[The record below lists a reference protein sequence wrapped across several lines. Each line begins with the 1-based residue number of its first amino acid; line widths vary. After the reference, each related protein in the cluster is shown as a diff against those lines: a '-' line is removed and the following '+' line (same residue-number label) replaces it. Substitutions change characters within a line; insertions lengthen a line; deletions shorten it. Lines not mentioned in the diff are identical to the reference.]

1 MTSITQGSTNV
12 YADLESPDSEQMLL
26 KAQLAEKIS
35 QINQRRHLTQTE
47 AASIL
52 GIPQSKLSLILRGQ
66 FRGVSE
72 LKMLEC
78 LNRLGRDVQIVVKKA
93 PRTKPHGRISVV
105 FA

>member
-12 YADLESPDSEQMLL
+12 YADLEFPDSEQMLL

-35 QINQRRHLTQTE
+35 QIIQRRHLTQTE

-52 GIPQSKLSLILRGQ
+52 GIPQSKLSLTLRCQ

-78 LNRLGRDVQIVVKKA
+78 LNRLGRDVQIIVKKA
-93 PRTKPHGRISVV
+93 PRTKPQGRISVV

>member
-35 QINQRRHLTQTE
+35 QIIQRRHLTQTE

-93 PRTKPHGRISVV
+93 PRTKSQGRISVV

>member
-12 YADLESPDSEQMLL
+12 YADLQSPDSEQMLL

-35 QINQRRHLTQTE
+35 QIIQRRHLTQIE

-52 GIPQSKLSLILRGQ
+52 GIPQPKLSLILRGQ

-93 PRTKPHGRISVV
+93 PRTKSHGRISVV

>member
-1 MTSITQGSTNV
+1 MTSSTQGSTNV

-35 QINQRRHLTQTE
+35 QIIQRRHLTQTE

>member
-1 MTSITQGSTNV
+1 MTSITQGSHNV
-12 YADLESPDSEQMLL
+12 YSYWEGPDSEQMLL

-35 QINQRRHLTQTE
+35 QIIQKRHLTQTE

-93 PRTKPHGRISVV
+93 PRTKPQGRISVV

>member
-35 QINQRRHLTQTE
+35 QIIQRRHLTQTE

-78 LNRLGRDVQIVVKKA
+78 LNRLGRDVQIIVKKA
-93 PRTKPHGRISVV
+93 PRTKPQGSISVV

>member
-12 YADLESPDSEQMLL
+12 YADLEFPDSEQMLL

-35 QINQRRHLTQTE
+35 HIIQRRHLTQTE

-78 LNRLGRDVQIVVKKA
+78 LNRLGRDVQIIVKKA
-93 PRTKPHGRISVV
+93 PRTKPQGRISVV

>member
-12 YADLESPDSEQMLL
+12 YADLEFPDSEQMLL

-35 QINQRRHLTQTE
+35 QIIQRRHLTQTE

-78 LNRLGRDVQIVVKKA
+78 LNRLGRDIQIIVKKA
-93 PRTKPHGRISVV
+93 PRTKPQGKISVV

>member
-1 MTSITQGSTNV
+1 
-12 YADLESPDSEQMLL
+12 MLL

-35 QINQRRHLTQTE
+35 QIIQRQHLTQTE

>member
-12 YADLESPDSEQMLL
+12 YADLEFPDSEQMLL
-26 KAQLAEKIS
+26 KALLAEKIS
-35 QINQRRHLTQTE
+35 QIIQRRHLTQTE

-78 LNRLGRDVQIVVKKA
+78 LNRLGRDVQIIVKKA
-93 PRTKPHGRISVV
+93 PRTKPQGSISVV

>member
-35 QINQRRHLTQTE
+35 QIIQRRHLTQTE

-78 LNRLGRDVQIVVKKA
+78 LNRLGRDVQIIVKKA
-93 PRTKPHGRISVV
+93 PRTKPQGRISVV

>member
-12 YADLESPDSEQMLL
+12 YADLEFPDSEQMLI

-35 QINQRRHLTQTE
+35 QIIQRRHLTQTE

-78 LNRLGRDVQIVVKKA
+78 LNRLGRDVQIIVKKA
-93 PRTKPHGRISVV
+93 PRTKPQGRISVV

>member
-35 QINQRRHLTQTE
+35 QIIQRRHLTQTE
-47 AASIL
+47 AASML
-52 GIPQSKLSLILRGQ
+52 GIPQPKLSLILRGQ

-93 PRTKPHGRISVV
+93 PRTKSQGRISVV

>member
-12 YADLESPDSEQMLL
+12 YADLEFPDSEQMLL

-35 QINQRRHLTQTE
+35 QIIQRRHLTQTE
-47 AASIL
+47 AAIIL

-78 LNRLGRDVQIVVKKA
+78 LNRLGRDVQIIVKKA
-93 PRTKPHGRISVV
+93 PRTQPQGRISVV

>member
-35 QINQRRHLTQTE
+35 QIIQRRHLTQTE

-78 LNRLGRDVQIVVKKA
+78 LNSLGRDVQIVIKKA
-93 PRTKPHGRISVV
+93 PRAKVQGRISVL

>member
-12 YADLESPDSEQMLL
+12 YADLEFPDSEQMLL

-35 QINQRRHLTQTE
+35 QIIQRRHLTQTE
-47 AASIL
+47 AAIIL

-78 LNRLGRDVQIVVKKA
+78 LNRLGRDVQIIVKKA
-93 PRTKPHGRISVV
+93 PRTKPQGSISVL

>member
-35 QINQRRHLTQTE
+35 QIIQRRHLTQTE

-78 LNRLGRDVQIVVKKA
+78 LNRLGRDVQIVIKKA
-93 PRTKPHGRISVV
+93 PRAKVQGRISVL

>member
-35 QINQRRHLTQTE
+35 QIIQRRHLTQTD

-52 GIPQSKLSLILRGQ
+52 DIPQSKLSLILRGQ

-78 LNRLGRDVQIVVKKA
+78 LNRLGRDVQIVIKKA
-93 PRTKPHGRISVV
+93 PRTKVQGRISVL

>member
-1 MTSITQGSTNV
+1 MTSINQGSTNV

-35 QINQRRHLTQTE
+35 QIIQRRHLTQTE

-78 LNRLGRDVQIVVKKA
+78 LNRLGRDVQIVIKKA
-93 PRTKPHGRISVV
+93 SRTKVQGRISVL

>member
-1 MTSITQGSTNV
+1 MTSITQGSNNV
-12 YADLESPDSEQMLL
+12 YSDLELPDSEQMLL

-35 QINQRRHLTQTE
+35 QIIQRRHLTQTE

-78 LNRLGRDVQIVVKKA
+78 LNRLGRDVQIIVKKA
-93 PRTKPHGRISVV
+93 PRTKPQGRISVV

>member
-12 YADLESPDSEQMLL
+12 YADLEFPDSEQMLL

-35 QINQRRHLTQTE
+35 QIIQRRHLTQTE

-52 GIPQSKLSLILRGQ
+52 GIPQSKLSFILRGQ

-78 LNRLGRDVQIVVKKA
+78 LNRLGRDVQIVIKKA
-93 PRTKPHGRISVV
+93 PRTKVQGRISVL

>member
-1 MTSITQGSTNV
+1 MTSIIQGSTNV
-12 YADLESPDSEQMLL
+12 YADLASPDSEQMLL

-35 QINQRRHLTQTE
+35 QIIQRRHLTQTE

-52 GIPQSKLSLILRGQ
+52 GIPQPKLSLILRGQ

-93 PRTKPHGRISVV
+93 PRTKSQGRISVV

>member
-35 QINQRRHLTQTE
+35 QIIQRRHLTQTE

-78 LNRLGRDVQIVVKKA
+78 LNRLGRDVQIIVKKA
-93 PRTKPHGRISVV
+93 PRTKPQGSISVL

>member
-12 YADLESPDSEQMLL
+12 YANLEFPDSEQMLL

-35 QINQRRHLTQTE
+35 QIIQRRHLTQTE

-78 LNRLGRDVQIVVKKA
+78 LNRLGRDVQIIVKKA
-93 PRTKPHGRISVV
+93 PRTKPQGRISVV

>member
-35 QINQRRHLTQTE
+35 QIIQRRHLTQTE

-78 LNRLGRDVQIVVKKA
+78 LNRLGRDVQIVIKKA
-93 PRTKPHGRISVV
+93 SRTKVQGRISVL

>member
-1 MTSITQGSTNV
+1 MTSITQGSHNV
-12 YADLESPDSEQMLL
+12 YSDLEFPDSEQMLL

-35 QINQRRHLTQTE
+35 QIIQRRHLTQTE

-52 GIPQSKLSLILRGQ
+52 GIPQPKLSLILRGQ

-93 PRTKPHGRISVV
+93 PRTKPQGRISVV

>member
-12 YADLESPDSEQMLL
+12 YADLEIPDSEQMLL

-35 QINQRRHLTQTE
+35 QIIQRRHLTQTE
-47 AASIL
+47 AAIIL

-78 LNRLGRDVQIVVKKA
+78 LNRLGRDVQIIVKKA
-93 PRTKPHGRISVV
+93 PRTKPQGSISVV

>member
-1 MTSITQGSTNV
+1 MTSINQGSTNV

-35 QINQRRHLTQTE
+35 QIIQRRHLTQTE

-78 LNRLGRDVQIVVKKA
+78 LNRLGRDVQIVIKKA
-93 PRTKPHGRISVV
+93 PRTKVQGRISVL

>member
-12 YADLESPDSEQMLL
+12 YADLEFPDSEQMLL

-35 QINQRRHLTQTE
+35 QIIQRRHLTQTE

-78 LNRLGRDVQIVVKKA
+78 LNRLGRDVQIIVKKA
-93 PRTKPHGRISVV
+93 SRTKPQGRISVV

>member
-35 QINQRRHLTQTE
+35 QIIQRRHLTQTD

-78 LNRLGRDVQIVVKKA
+78 LNRLGRDVQIIVKKA
-93 PRTKPHGRISVV
+93 PRTKPQGRISVV

>member
-12 YADLESPDSEQMLL
+12 YADLEFPDSEQMLL
-26 KAQLAEKIS
+26 KAQLAEKLS
-35 QINQRRHLTQTE
+35 QIIQRQHLTQTE

-78 LNRLGRDVQIVVKKA
+78 LNRLGRDVQIIVKKA
-93 PRTKPHGRISVV
+93 PRTKPQGRISVV
-105 FA
+105 FT

>member
-35 QINQRRHLTQTE
+35 QIIQRRHLTQTD

>member
-35 QINQRRHLTQTE
+35 QIIQRRHLTQTE
-47 AASIL
+47 AASML
-52 GIPQSKLSLILRGQ
+52 GIPQPKLSLTLRGQ

-93 PRTKPHGRISVV
+93 PRTKSQGRISVV